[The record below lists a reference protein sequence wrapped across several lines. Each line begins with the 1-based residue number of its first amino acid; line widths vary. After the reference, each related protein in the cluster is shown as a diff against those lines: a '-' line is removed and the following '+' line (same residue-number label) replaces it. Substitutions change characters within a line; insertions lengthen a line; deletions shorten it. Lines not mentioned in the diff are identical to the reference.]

1 MSAMSN
7 TMVLPTARHAMEKK
21 SVRGFTLFELML
33 VIVLLATFAGILFG
47 RFLRYQ
53 ELAEKAAMEQ
63 TAGAIRSALHLQMA
77 GLITRGRVADI
88 PRLAAVNPF
97 KLLAERQKNYVGEY
111 YDAREVPTGSWYY
124 DLKNKQIV
132 YLVHRGTHFTPNAAG
147 EKLVRYKVTLIY
159 NEPLPGDSPSVSHEL
174 GGVTL
179 TEVEPYIWNIQ

>member
-1 MSAMSN
+1 MIAMSN
-7 TMVLPTARHAMEKK
+7 TMLMSIARHAMERKR
-21 SVRGFTLFELML
+21 VRGFTLFELML
-33 VIVLLATFAGILFG
+33 VIVLIATFAGILFG

-63 TAGAIRSALHLQMA
+63 TAGTIRSALHLQMA

-88 PRLAAVNPF
+88 PRLAVVNPF
-97 KLLAERQKNYVGEY
+97 KLLTERQNNYVGEY

-124 DLKNKQIV
+124 DLRNKQIV
-132 YLVHRGTHFTPNAAG
+132 YLVHRGAHFTPNAAG
-147 EKLVRYKVTLIY
+147 ERLVRYKVTLVY
-159 NEPLPGDSPSVSHEL
+159 NEPLPGNDPSEPREL